1 MQDTIGF
8 ELAGQPKAEAAL
20 KDCASAPSTFYLVNG
35 VEISTAFKNI
45 ADEIVNLK
53 LTN

>member
-1 MQDTIGF
+1 MS
-8 ELAGQPKAEAAL
+8 
-20 KDCASAPSTFYLVNG
+20 DCASAPSTFYLVNG
-35 VEISTAFKNI
+35 VEISTAFQSI